1 MMVWGPK
8 SGFRM
13 YPWGPKKRRCKSVKF
28 DTIIRKIK
36 KCKECRKNPV
46 AWLVQSYVLA
56 GDEKTVCYLISVRQP
71 GIPVCAKHEKQLRKK
86 IRRAITKHLET
97 GYID

>member
-1 MMVWGPK
+1 M
-8 SGFRM
+8 
-13 YPWGPKKRRCKSVKF
+13 KF

-56 GDEKTVCYLISVRQP
+56 GDEKTVCYLIAARQP
-71 GIPVCAKHEKQLRKK
+71 GIPVCTKHEKQFRKK
-86 IRRAITKHLET
+86 IKRTITKHLET
-97 GYID
+97 GNID